1 MTAPAGTAGSRGS
14 VSGRY
19 AGGVSR
25 AVAAAIDLGVVI
37 GGFTVGVWV
46 GRFLLDVL
54 LGIGTD
60 WASGLVATLA
70 LFGWAGFYLIV
81 TTAVAGK
88 TVGKALV
95 GLKVVGRD
103 GEPLH
108 SGQAV
113 VRVLML
119 PVSTSFFGVGLV
131 LIVLRRDHR
140 ALHDLVART
149 AVVYDWGD
157 RPAELPAPL
166 SAYLNTHGGTS

>member
-1 MTAPAGTAGSRGS
+1 MSGRTEGS

-25 AVAAAIDLGVVI
+25 AVSAAIDLGVVI
-37 GGFTVGVWV
+37 GSYTVGVWV

-54 LGIGTD
+54 FGIGSSG
-60 WASGLVATLA
+60 ASGLVATLA
-70 LFGWAGFYLIV
+70 LLGWAGLYLIL

-95 GLKVVGRD
+95 GLKVVRRD
-103 GEPLH
+103 GGPLH

-119 PVSTSFFGVGLV
+119 PISTSFFGAGLV

-166 SAYLNTHGGTS
+166 SAYLSARAGTPERE